1 MTVVQQST
9 AQTQPG
15 GGSTGS
21 DGPTGGPD
29 GPVGSSDGAS
39 PEARPEARL
48 SDEKWIAKVVDTRIR
63 SLQSSYL
70 DDRSGAV
77 AALARIRRGAG
88 RAAGTVPDLWGVIGA
103 EGLYERPWREADA
116 VRAENAVHLAVTL
129 WALHQQGH
137 HDGNMH
143 VSGGPGLGGAVRRL
157 MPDGEIQDR
166 IRKRFVRAATASSID
181 TLAVRLRELV
191 LLMRGED
198 IALDYGRLAGQLYIW
213 QRPGG
218 RAEVHRL
225 WGRSFHAYRKPERE
239 EQPGQDQ

>member
-1 MTVVQQST
+1 MTAVQQST
-9 AQTQPG
+9 AQTQPDG
-15 GGSTGS
+15 DATGS
-21 DGPTGGPD
+21 GGPNGPD
-29 GPVGSSDGAS
+29 GAAGPPDGTS
-39 PEARPEARL
+39 PEAGPGVRL
-48 SDEKWIAKVVDTRIR
+48 SDEEWIAKVVDTRIR
-63 SLQSSYL
+63 SLQSGYR
-70 DDRSGAV
+70 DDLSGAV
-77 AALARIRRGAG
+77 AAVARIRRGAG
-88 RAAGTVPDLWGVIGA
+88 RTAGTIPDLWGVIGA

-143 VSGGPGLGGAVRRL
+143 VSGGPGLGWAVRRL

-166 IRKRFVRAATASSID
+166 VRKRFVRAATASSVD

-198 IALDYGRLAGQLYIW
+198 IALDYGQLAGQLYVW

-218 RAEVHRL
+218 RAEVHRR
-225 WGRSFHAYRKPERE
+225 WGRSFHAYRKPEQK
-239 EQPGQDQ
+239 EQPGQGQ